1 MIGRSRVIFSQTKD
15 ALMTVTETG
24 IFYKFYVTSEKQCI
38 SQFLKCER
46 RGDAIIV
53 QFSKYATPTET
64 FEKMPDIERD
74 AKNFPRIIEHR

>member
-1 MIGRSRVIFSQTKD
+1 MIGRSRVIFSQSKD

-46 RGDAIIV
+46 RGDAIVV
-53 QFSKYATPTET
+53 QFSKYATPTI
-64 FEKMPDIERD
+64 EKVPDIERD
-74 AKNFPRIIEHR
+74 AKNFPRTIEHR